1 MKEEIK
7 HKNAMKKGN
16 RSLQKTLDDGQ
27 KIEEQEGGWGKIL
40 LQTLRFCRPFNWLR
54 LFEVG
59 RCWRE
64 TL

>member
-40 LQTLRFCRPFNWLR
+40 L
-54 LFEVG
+54 
-59 RCWRE
+59 
-64 TL
+64 